1 MNYAKLSDV
10 QLTNLTQLLTIQRSL
25 RQDHAETCCRF
36 SLDAALADLLVEMT
50 IPQVLALVANVRDET
65 LFPPRRDFAALLAA
79 PLPLSG
85 TLAAVHRPVM

>member
-25 RQDHAETCCRF
+25 KQDCAETCCCYA
-36 SLDAALADLLVEMT
+36 LDARLAELLNDLSV
-50 IPQVLALVANVRDET
+50 PQVLALIANVRNET
-65 LFPPRRDFAALLAA
+65 LFPPRRDLAALLAA

-85 TLAAVHRPVM
+85 TLAAVYRAQV

>member
-25 RQDHAETCCRF
+25 RQDYAETCCRYA
-36 SLDAALADLLVEMT
+36 LDTDLADRVLELS
-50 IPQVLALVANVRDET
+50 IPQTLALIANVRDET
-65 LFPPRRDFAALLAA
+65 LFPPRRDLAALLTV

-85 TLAAVHRPVM
+85 TLAAVHRVQV